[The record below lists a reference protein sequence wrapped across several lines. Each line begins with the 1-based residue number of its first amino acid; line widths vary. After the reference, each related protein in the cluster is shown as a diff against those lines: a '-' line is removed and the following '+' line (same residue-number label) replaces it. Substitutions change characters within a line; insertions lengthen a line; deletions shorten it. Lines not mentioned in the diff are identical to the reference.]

1 MPVLPATPRRI
12 AAGPM
17 PTHCLAHHAHMKQSK
32 SPPPAADADNGTVNR
47 VLRILTRFAEK
58 ERWGLNELSRSLNLP
73 RGTTHRLLT
82 LCKPLNFVAQDE
94 EGQYTPGI
102 ELYRLAGRLASEI
115 PINQI
120 GDPILQEVRDQT
132 DETVLLTLL
141 VRNELKM
148 FFTSSASPAHP
159 LRYRIEK
166 NRLEPLCWGAAG
178 RSLLA
183 FLSEEEIGQVVQ
195 RAEPSPLD
203 GRPMDVDELLQSLRT
218 IRGQGYAVSFS
229 QRAPGAY
236 GVAVPFFDFRGEIRG
251 NLTLTIP
258 DFRFDPAKQDT
269 LVGLLRE
276 AAATLTRRLGW
287 S

>member
-1 MPVLPATPRRI
+1 MVT
-12 AAGPM
+12 
-17 PTHCLAHHAHMKQSK
+17 KQSAA
-32 SPPPAADADNGTVNR
+32 SAAPPPRADADNGTVNR

-73 RGTTHRLLT
+73 RGTTHRLLN
-82 LCKPLNFVAQDE
+82 LCKPLNFVTQDE
-94 EGQYTPGI
+94 DGHYMPGI

-120 GDPILQEVRDQT
+120 ADPILQELRDRT

-148 FFTSSASPAHP
+148 FFSLSASPAHP

-166 NRLEPLCWGAAG
+166 NRLEPLSWGATG
-178 RSLLA
+178 RTLLA
-183 FLSEEEIGQVVQ
+183 FLSQEEIDRILE

-203 GRPMDVDELLQSLRT
+203 GRPLDPDELLQSLET
-218 IRGQGYAVSFS
+218 IRRDGYAASYS

-236 GVAVPFFDFRGEIRG
+236 GLAVPFFDARGEVRG

-258 DFRFDPAKQDT
+258 DFRFDPARQDE
-269 LVGLLRE
+269 LVALLRE
-276 AAATLTRRLGW
+276 GAATLTRRLGW

>member
-1 MPVLPATPRRI
+1 
-12 AAGPM
+12 
-17 PTHCLAHHAHMKQSK
+17 MKQSE
-32 SPPPAADADNGTVNR
+32 SPPSDAEAGNGTVNR

-58 ERWGLNELSRSLNLP
+58 DRWGLNELARSLDLP

-82 LCKPLNFVAQDE
+82 LCKPLNFVTQDE
-94 EGQYTPGI
+94 DGHYMPGI

-115 PINQI
+115 PINRVA
-120 GDPILQEVRDQT
+120 DPILQSLRDQT

-141 VRNELKM
+141 ARKELKM
-148 FFTSSASPAHP
+148 FFSLSASPAHP

-166 NRLEPLCWGAAG
+166 NRLEPLAWGATG
-178 RSLLA
+178 RALLA
-183 FLSEEEIGQVVQ
+183 FLSAEEIDRVVQ

-203 GRPMDVDELLQSLRT
+203 GRPLDRGELLRSLQA
-218 IRGQGYAVSFS
+218 IRANGYAASYA

-236 GVAVPFFDFRGEIRG
+236 GLAVPFFDTRGEVRG

-258 DFRFDPAKQDT
+258 DFRFDPARQDA
-269 LVGLLRE
+269 LIALLRE

>member
-1 MPVLPATPRRI
+1 
-12 AAGPM
+12 
-17 PTHCLAHHAHMKQSK
+17 MKESE
-32 SPPPAADADNGTVNR
+32 SPPAGGADNGTVNR
-47 VLRILTRFAEK
+47 VLRLLARFAEK
-58 ERWGLNELSRSLNLP
+58 DRWGLNELSRSLNLP
-73 RGTTHRLLT
+73 RGTTHRLLN
-82 LCKPLNFVAQDE
+82 LCKPLNFVSQDE
-94 EGQYTPGI
+94 DGHYMPGI

-120 GDPILQEVRDQT
+120 ADPILQELRDQT

-148 FFTSSASPAHP
+148 FFSLSASPAHP

-166 NRLEPLCWGAAG
+166 NRLEPLAWGATG
-178 RSLLA
+178 RALLA
-183 FLSEEEIGQVVQ
+183 FLSPQEIEEVVQ

-203 GRPMDVDELLQSLRT
+203 GRPLDREDLLRSLET
-218 IRGQGYAVSFS
+218 IRAGGYAASYA

-236 GVAVPFFDFRGEIRG
+236 GLAVPFFDARGEVRG

-258 DFRFDPAKQDT
+258 DFRFDPDKQDS
-269 LVGLLRE
+269 LIALLRQ
-276 AAATLTRRLGW
+276 AATTLSRRLGW